1 MTDSVTIQIPGLPN
15 RNVGPNVRHFYKK
28 KNKYFQDEKL
38 RFQDYLVAHQ
48 CQFDPLK
55 ESVELEFKF
64 YPSDKRKR
72 DVDNLIACC
81 KPWIAALQGFV
92 IPDDSCQY
100 LRSITARYGDRV
112 DDYAYTVIT
121 ISWRD

>member
-1 MTDSVTIQIPGLPN
+1 M
-15 RNVGPNVRHFYKK
+15 
-28 KNKYFQDEKL
+28 
-38 RFQDYLVAHQ
+38 AHQ

-81 KPWIAALQGFV
+81 KPGIDALQGFV